1 MQDVSLEGLRVLVL
15 EDEVLIALDLEQ
27 ACRDLGAAEVIVART
42 LDEAETAASAVL
54 DVAVLDIM
62 LAGRSTVEF
71 AAGLSARGIPFVFAT
86 GYTDA
91 DRLMAAVEVQVNA
104 RDLLLFVKLV
114 AHHLELPDEYH
125 LIVPIEQCFLV
136 WRRHS
141 NSSRQPV

>member
-91 DRLMAAVEVQVNA
+91 DRLIGDMADVEIVDKPFSTEALVRAIA
-104 RDLLLFVKLV
+104 R
-114 AHHLELPDEYH
+114 AME
-125 LIVPIEQCFLV
+125 
-136 WRRHS
+136 RR
-141 NSSRQPV
+141 SSPV